1 LRKIHPLP
9 LGEGRVRVSRFE
21 KTCYPHPALRAALS
35 QRERDGRLRAVYPGS
50 RNARN
55 SAEYPLPPI
64 ATTMYCFP
72 FNM

>member
-1 LRKIHPLP
+1 MTAGDLAKCWIVGGPIL
-9 LGEGRVRVSRFE
+9 
-21 KTCYPHPALRAALS
+21 
-35 QRERDGRLRAVYPGS
+35 RLRAVALALRGPPLQCGYPGS
-50 RNARN
+50 LNARN